1 MLGLFINT
9 LTLTKHTYYI
19 YILYIYYIISHRFTE
34 LASGCVLP
42 LAQVYGMKPF
52 SSLGGGGEVER
63 TQTGFP
69 LMLNWNKEIVFFLK
83 FELTIFNNQ
92 RINIRVFLEFLAIFM
107 KVLLYFYLK
116 SLIFFTWKSGKTGT
130 KNTLL
135 SQSRASLVFSR
146 NSDSD
151 SEKDRLLCWNNY
163 SMVQGD
169 QRIFIYTEGSAAPF
183 VFNKSV
189 FCLRKPEAVRK
200 MTTELLA
207 AVLRNI
213 ILC

>member
-1 MLGLFINT
+1 MLGLFTNT

-19 YILYIYYIISHRFTE
+19 YYIYILYVYLTDSQSWHQGVCYPWPKYMGWSHFP
-34 LASGCVLP
+34 VW
-42 LAQVYGMKPF
+42 V
-52 SSLGGGGEVER
+52 GGEVER

-69 LMLNWNKEIVFFLK
+69 LMLNWNKEIVFFPK

-151 SEKDRLLCWNNY
+151 SEKDRLLYWNNY
-163 SMVQGD
+163 SMVQGY
-169 QRIFIYTEGSAAPF
+169 QRIFIYTEGSALSSPL
-183 VFNKSV
+183 
-189 FCLRKPEAVRK
+189 CL
-200 MTTELLA
+200 
-207 AVLRNI
+207 
-213 ILC
+213 